1 MVEMLIKYAGE
12 DKVKEMVIQMKDAV
26 ELSYLGEMEY
36 LAFLTNLKV
45 ERSASQELDVSIQAS
60 SLPSLLSLADI
71 MLSSSIP
78 SLHSDM
84 LPICSFTLMRL
95 T

>member
-1 MVEMLIKYAGE
+1 MLIKYAGE

-71 MLSSSIP
+71 MLSSSIS
-78 SLHSDM
+78 SLH
-84 LPICSFTLMRL
+84 
-95 T
+95 

>member
-71 MLSSSIP
+71 MLSSSIS
-78 SLHSDM
+78 SLH
-84 LPICSFTLMRL
+84 
-95 T
+95 